1 MIVFTL
7 LFLFTTISIGLSID
21 FEVSLNSVIDGLC
34 KEGRVEEGYEDL
46 QSLLKHIPSKASQHL
61 LTKAKIL
68 HTLSELALIIDSD
81 IRQALRL
88 HRRGKVAAGD
98 VSVMPPL
105 PALHL
110 QGEKCGGVSDLYYV
124 SAVIIKQ
131 FVDLKVTGDAV
142 EERQER
148 EAVEALLT
156 LITLTS
162 DSGFPV
168 KIVER
173 HLDHAMRIVSSSS
186 SSQLKE
192 EYEAALLFRG
202 ALTSP
207 GVFSSVSD
215 LYDTRQR
222 LVQRVQQLER
232 RVESGSLVLTRLD
245 EFSLSPTFYS
255 IYFGLDD
262 SAFLRQLHHSYSL
275 AHPALVSPIS
285 VPAVSRERKNDVL
298 RIGFVSNYFRR
309 HSICKLFCATILALA
324 NSDKHEVFAFSTLQE
339 NMHDD
344 FTGVMTS
351 ASRVP
356 GSRLHFVSVGK
367 PLIQTRSEVTRRHID
382 VLIYCDVG
390 MDPATSVW
398 AAARLAP
405 VQMALW
411 GHPSTTGMTSID
423 YYITS
428 ELFHIHPH
436 PRFTSLF
443 KPPFLNTTSFSNH
456 ALSVSSST
464 SPSSPLDFYSAAQ
477 DLFSEQ
483 LIQLSSLNFLFLVPA
498 STAAKLPNKLS
509 LITRGVTFYRE
520 MMRSTVVGESKAK
533 EVLVDLLRQKIDS
546 AGSDVFYLLCPQ
558 FLPKFHPAFDDVI
571 LSLITRHPSRLRLL
585 LLSGAEKK
593 LLWQKTLTARWQ
605 NSLVS
610 NYGAADLSQAEE
622 LIQRTVKW
630 LPSLSPDEYLQ
641 LLAMGDV
648 MLDPFPFGG
657 GVTTLEALYVC
668 TPVVTVPTLQH
679 VPQLA
684 TGMLT
689 SVARKFDD
697 EEQGRTWLKALVAD
711 DVKDY
716 VEKVESLLFLD
727 ESEVNRRIIREGICR
742 HHSLLYQDWE
752 DFSRGTDPHRSPYIH
767 AIEEWSSLFKRTVV
781 GL

>member
-7 LFLFTTISIGLSID
+7 LFILTTIAIGLTID
-21 FEVSLNSVIDGLC
+21 FEVSLNSVIDGIC

-46 QSLLKHIPSKASQHL
+46 QSLLKQIPSKASQHL

-68 HTLSELALIIDSD
+68 YTLSELTLIIDSN
-81 IRQALRL
+81 IRQALRM

-131 FVDLKVTGDAV
+131 FVDLKVAGDAV

-148 EAVEALLT
+148 QAVEALLT

-162 DSGFPV
+162 DSGFPM

-186 SSQLKE
+186 SSELRE

-207 GVFSSVSD
+207 GVFSSVSE
-215 LYDTRQR
+215 LQDTRQR
-222 LVQRVQQLER
+222 LVERVQQLEQR
-232 RVESGSLVLTRLD
+232 AESGSLVLTRLD

-275 AHPALVSPIS
+275 THPALASPIS
-285 VPAVSRERKNDVL
+285 VSTVSREKKNGVL

-324 NSDKHEVFAFSTLQE
+324 KSDKHEVFAFSTLQE
-339 NMHDD
+339 NLHDE
-344 FTGVMTS
+344 FTYVMTS

-367 PLIQTRSEVTRRHID
+367 PLIQTRSEVTRRRID

-436 PRFTSLF
+436 PRPTPLF
-443 KPPFLNTTSFSNH
+443 KPPYLNTTSSNYF
-456 ALSVSSST
+456 LSASSSA
-464 SPSSPLDFYSAAQ
+464 SPPSPLDFYSAAQ

-483 LIQLSSLNFLFLVPA
+483 LIQLSSLNFLFLVPP
-498 STAAKLPNKLS
+498 STSAKLPNKPS
-509 LITRGVTFYRE
+509 LITRDLPFYRE
-520 MMRSTVVGESKAK
+520 MMQSTTVVRESKAM

-546 AGSDVFYLLCPQ
+546 SGSDVFYLLCPQ
-558 FLPKFHPAFDDVI
+558 FLPKFHPVFDDVI
-571 LSLITRHPSRLRLL
+571 LSLLTRHPSRLRLL

-593 LLWQKTLTARWQ
+593 LLWQKTLMSRWQ
-605 NSLVS
+605 HSLVS
-610 NYGAADLSQAEE
+610 NYGMADLSKAEE

-641 LLAMGDV
+641 LLALGDI

-668 TPVVTVPTLQH
+668 TPVVTLPTLQH

-697 EEQGRTWLKALVAD
+697 EEQGRTWLKTLVAN

-716 VEKVESLLFLD
+716 VEKVESLLFL
-727 ESEVNRRIIREGICR
+727 ETSEINRKSVREGICR

-752 DFSRGTDPHRSPYIH
+752 DFALRTDPDRSPYLH
-767 AIEEWSSLFKRTVV
+767 AIEEWSSLFQRAVV